1 MHVIGTAGHV
11 DHGKSTLVKALTG
24 IDPDRLP
31 EEQRREMTI
40 DLGFAWM
47 TLPNGEEISI
57 IDVPGHERFVNNMLA
72 GVGGID
78 MALLVVAADESVM
91 PQTTEHV
98 AILDLLQVSRC
109 LVAITKADLVD
120 ADWLGLVKADAG
132 KALAGTTLAGS
143 PMVAVSAMTGQGLS
157 ELVSAIETMLA
168 QTPTKRD
175 LGRPRLPVDR
185 SFTVAGFGTVVTG
198 TLIDGRLKLGQEVEL
213 VPSQKTARVRGLQ
226 TNKSKLQEAAPGR
239 RVAVNLSGVGHEEV
253 RRGEVLTTPGWLRPT
268 TAMDV
273 RLRATAGL
281 PRPIRHNMAVTV
293 HTGSSEVIAHLRL
306 LDTDAV
312 EPGGSAWAQ
321 LKLDA
326 PLAVVKGDYFVVR
339 SGGETL
345 GGGNVVD
352 VHAKRH
358 RRMHTPSIER
368 LAVMERGS
376 DRELL
381 LKSIEAAE
389 PAEFAALVRRANLS
403 PEAARAELSAMATE
417 GAVVAVG
424 QNGTGPGELL
434 YTAAGWDALCGKAR
448 QVLGAYHQQFPLRKG
463 APKEELRSRLGMASQ
478 VFASILPMLQA
489 KGVVAEEGATVR
501 LPEHRPQ
508 LSNEQERRASEFMR
522 ILETHPYAPPTDS
535 APDEEVLALLAERG
549 DVVRVGDAVVFSA
562 KAYQEMVDKIRQCI
576 AERGQ
581 ITVADVR
588 DMFDTSRK
596 YALSLMEHL
605 DQQKVTRRVG
615 DARVLR

>member
-1 MHVIGTAGHV
+1 
-11 DHGKSTLVKALTG
+11 
-24 IDPDRLP
+24 
-31 EEQRREMTI
+31 
-40 DLGFAWM
+40 M